1 MKKRILALL
10 MAVMLCG
17 VLLSAASLAAE
28 NEALPTEEVQTEENT
43 VPLDGGSELPL
54 DGETSGKEYYS
65 ADKSIWYDTTDGST
79 TTSGAGVQSV
89 QLLERQVQRAD
100 SSKAGAPSVATVK
113 TADVYGRSP
122 WTTSTYNA
130 QMKVTLS
137 EGYYVER
144 IVIACIHGS
153 SATAYSC
160 SNWDAGNAYDETF
173 TQADHVEVDGKL
185 TLTKTIDAEKA
196 FCHDSNDKGNVG
208 YFILIKVAKATPTT
222 GSLTLTKTVT
232 GLPDSYTGKITYG
245 FTGIGNNEVELEVAG
260 NGSAST
266 TITELTPGQYTI
278 TETTVADVE
287 VDGVPYYCVSSG
299 PSTVT
304 VEAGK
309 EATAAFTNTY
319 HAYTPAKVELEV
331 SKTVTGTD
339 APTDELYTFELADNQ
354 TTTETVQRTGAG
366 TAKFELEFTNVGGYS
381 FVVREVKGTN
391 PRCTYDA
398 TEYDVTVTVTKSET
412 TAGALE
418 ATTNVIKVIHEI
430 TDAGDLRNVVQ
441 KRVDGEGAL
450 PFTNSYKAYTP
461 VTLTLPNVTKMLSG
475 ADIPTDEEYTFVLK
489 NEDNE
494 TLQTVKHTGRGEA
507 SFTAITYNTAGTYR
521 YTVSEEK
528 GTDPLCDYDGTVY
541 TLNVEVTKDES
552 TGSLKA
558 EYNVTKPQGKE
569 LVPVEGITFTNNY
582 KDYTPA
588 TLTLPQI
595 EKKLTGDAPAK
606 AETYRF
612 KLTAKDN
619 APMPE
624 KDSVTVTGAGK
635 VSFSEIK
642 YTKAGTYVYEI
653 SEVAGTDK
661 SCTYDKTVYTVTVTV
676 TENMDGTLS
685 AKSAIT
691 TGNKTASSI
700 LFTNSY
706 PKAEKKAPSTGDS
719 SRLGLWLGLALVGG
733 CGCAAAVVLTK
744 RREH

>member
-28 NEALPTEEVQTEENT
+28 NEALPTEEASTEEVQTEENT

-54 DGETSGKEYYS
+54 DGDSVSRDDYDAKKLIWWDTTNGTSGLGKGNVTSVKLGTRTITQADSNTEGGTHQDGTSVGLIY
-65 ADKSIWYDTTDGST
+65 ADKNAKAT
-79 TTSGAGVQSV
+79 
-89 QLLERQVQRAD
+89 LEI
-100 SSKAGAPSVATVK
+100 KVA
-113 TADVYGRSP
+113 
-122 WTTSTYNA
+122 
-130 QMKVTLS
+130 
-137 EGYYVER
+137 EGYYVEQ
-144 IVIACIHGS
+144 VKIACIHAA
-153 SATAYSC
+153 SATAYKC
-160 SNWDAGNAYDETF
+160 GNPGQTVLNPAP
-173 TQADHVEVDGKL
+173 ADTVDGTYSKEL
-185 TLTKTIDAEKA
+185 DVIA
-196 FCHDSNDKGNVG
+196 FCHDSNNKGNVG
-208 YFILIKVAKATPTT
+208 YFILIKVAQAAPTT

-232 GLPDSYTGKITYG
+232 GLPDDYENEITYK
-245 FTGIGNNEVELEVAG
+245 FTVKKEGNDVVRTVTLPVKG
-260 NGSAST
+260 NGSAR
-266 TITELTPGQYTI
+266 TIIAELEPGDDYTI
-278 TETTVADVE
+278 TEEPFDDVE
-287 VDGVPYYCVSSG
+287 GNGVLYYCESSG

-319 HAYTPAKVELEV
+319 HAYTPAKAEIEV

-339 APTDELYTFELADNQ
+339 APTDELYTFELADTQ
-354 TTTETVQRTGAG
+354 TTTKEVQRAGAG
-366 TAKFELEFTNVGGYS
+366 TAKFELEFTNVGEYS

-398 TEYDVTVTVTKSET
+398 TEYHVTVTVTKSQT
-412 TAGALE
+412 SHGALE
-418 ATTNVIKVIHEI
+418 ATTKVTKVIKE
-430 TDAGDLRNVVQ
+430 GEQ
-441 KRVDGEGAL
+441 KKLVYVEGAL
-450 PFTNSYKAYTP
+450 PFTNSYRAYTP

-475 ADIPTDEEYTFVLK
+475 TDIPTDEEYTFVLK

-494 TLQTVKHTGRGEA
+494 TLQTVKHTGRGDA
-507 SFTAITYNTAGTYR
+507 GFTAITYNTAGTYR

-528 GTDPLCDYDGTVY
+528 GTNPLCDYDGTVY
-541 TLNVEVTKDES
+541 TLNVEVTKDEE
-552 TGSLKA
+552 TGALKA

-569 LVPVEGITFTNNY
+569 LVPVEAITFTNNY

-635 VSFSEIK
+635 VSFPEIK

-719 SRLGLWLGLALVGG
+719 SRLGLWLGLALAGG

>member
-1 MKKRILALL
+1 
-10 MAVMLCG
+10 MLCG

-43 VPLDGGSELPL
+43 VPLDGGAELSL
-54 DGETSGKEYYS
+54 DGETIGREYYS

-79 TTSGAGVQSV
+79 TTSGTGVQSV
-89 QLLERQVQRAD
+89 QLLEKQVQRAD

-113 TADVYGRSP
+113 TADVYGKSP
-122 WTTSTYNA
+122 WEASTYNA

-160 SNWDAGNAYDETF
+160 SNWGEGNAYDKTF
-173 TQADHVEVDGKL
+173 TQANHEEVDGKL
-185 TLTKTIDAEKA
+185 TLTQTIDAEKA
-196 FCHDSNDKGNVG
+196 FCHDSNAKGNVG

-222 GSLTLTKTVT
+222 GSLTITKTVQQRADEETRVYYFTVKQGDEVVQPVSVTVENGPWPPEAIIT
-232 GLPDSYTGKITYG
+232 GSK
-245 FTGIGNNEVELEVAG
+245 
-260 NGSAST
+260 
-266 TITELTPGQYTI
+266 TIDGLAPGTYTI
-278 TETTVADVE
+278 TEDPVNDIARK
-287 VDGVPYYCVSSG
+287 GVLYYCVSSG
-299 PSTVT
+299 PATVT

-354 TTTETVQRTGAG
+354 TTTGTVPCTGAG
-366 TAKFELEFTNVGGYS
+366 TAKFELEFTNVGEYS
-381 FVVREVKGTN
+381 FVVREGKGTN

-398 TEYDVTVTVTKSET
+398 TEYHVTVTVTESQT

-418 ATTNVIKVIHEI
+418 ATYSVTKQQESVNAIV
-430 TDAGDLRNVVQ
+430 
-441 KRVDGEGAL
+441 
-450 PFTNSYKAYTP
+450 FTNNYKEYTP

-475 ADIPTDEEYTFVLK
+475 TDIPTDEEYTFVLK
-489 NEDNE
+489 DEDNE
-494 TLQTVKHTGRGEA
+494 PLQTVKHTGRGEVG
-507 SFTAITYNTAGTYR
+507 FTAITYNTAGTYR

-528 GTDPLCDYDGTVY
+528 GTNPLCDYDGTVY

-552 TGSLKA
+552 TGGLKA

-569 LVPVEGITFTNNY
+569 LVPVEAITFTNNY

-624 KDSVTVTGAGK
+624 KDSVSVTGAGK
-635 VSFSEIK
+635 VSFPEIK

-676 TENMDGTLS
+676 TEDMDGTLS
-685 AKSAIT
+685 AKSAIM
-691 TGNKTASSI
+691 TGSKTASSI

-719 SRLGLWLGLALVGG
+719 SRLGLWLGLALAGG

>member
-1 MKKRILALL
+1 MKKRIFALL

-43 VPLDGGSELPL
+43 VSLDGGAELSL
-54 DGETSGKEYYS
+54 DGDSVSRDDYDANKPIWWDTTNGTSGLGKGNVTSVKLGARTITQANSNTEGGTHQDGTSVGLIY
-65 ADKSIWYDTTDGST
+65 ADKN
-79 TTSGAGVQSV
+79 AKAM
-89 QLLERQVQRAD
+89 LEI
-100 SSKAGAPSVATVK
+100 KVAE
-113 TADVYGRSP
+113 D
-122 WTTSTYNA
+122 
-130 QMKVTLS
+130 
-137 EGYYVER
+137 YYVEQ
-144 IVIACIHGS
+144 VKIACIHAA
-153 SATAYSC
+153 SATAYKC
-160 SNWDAGNAYDETF
+160 GNPGQTVLNPVP
-173 TQADHVEVDGKL
+173 ADTVDGTYSTEL
-185 TLTKTIDAEKA
+185 DVIA
-196 FCHDSNDKGNVG
+196 FCHDSNNKGNVG

-232 GLPDSYTGKITYG
+232 GLPGSYTGKITYG

-287 VDGVPYYCVSSG
+287 VDGVPYYCTSSV

-304 VEAGK
+304 VTAGGT
-309 EATAAFTNTY
+309 ATATVTNTY
-319 HAYTPAKVELEV
+319 RAYTSAKVELEV

-339 APTDELYTFELADNQ
+339 APTNELYTFELADYQ
-354 TTTETVQRTGAG
+354 TTTKTVQRTGAG
-366 TAKFELEFTNVGGYS
+366 TAKFELEFTNVGEYS

-398 TEYDVTVTVTKSET
+398 TEYGVTVTVTKSET

-418 ATTNVIKVIHEI
+418 ATTKVIKVIHEI

-475 ADIPTDEEYTFVLK
+475 TDIPTDEEYTFVLK
-489 NEDNE
+489 DEENK

-528 GTDPLCDYDGTVY
+528 GTNPLCDYDSTVY

-558 EYNVTKPQGKE
+558 DYNVTKPQGKE

-653 SEVAGTDK
+653 SEVAGTDR

-719 SRLGLWLGLALVGG
+719 SRLGLWLGLALAGG